1 MSGPLETDATL
12 RAAIDSVDKTVAM
25 TQEAKGWADSLS
37 TFLKKVKKDIPAALQ
52 SETYLKSLWDDTT
65 ISSTGNGSVIIAPA
79 MANEAFRQ
87 WFFQK
92 VATPLSADLIEAQN
106 YLVDFHDETKKR
118 LKDLCGRTPR
128 LYAVLCGT

>member
-106 YLVDFHDETKKR
+106 YLVDFHDETKS
-118 LKDLCGRTPR
+118 D
-128 LYAVLCGT
+128 

>member
-65 ISSTGNGSVIIAPA
+65 ISSTGNGSVIL
-79 MANEAFRQ
+79 RQ
-87 WFFQK
+87 PWR
-92 VATPLSADLIEAQN
+92 
-106 YLVDFHDETKKR
+106 TKRSDSGFSKKWR
-118 LKDLCGRTPR
+118 PR
-128 LYAVLCGT
+128 